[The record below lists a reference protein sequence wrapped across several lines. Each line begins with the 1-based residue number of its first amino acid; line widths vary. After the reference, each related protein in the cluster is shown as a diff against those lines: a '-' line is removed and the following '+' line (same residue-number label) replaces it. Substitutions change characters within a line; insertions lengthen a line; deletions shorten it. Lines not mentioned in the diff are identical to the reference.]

1 MEYEYLLE
9 MNHIGKEYYG
19 VRVLKDVSIRL
30 KKGQILALLGENGAG
45 KSTLMNILFG
55 MDVIHSTGGFTGDVL
70 FEGKQVKIMKPSD
83 ASDLGIGMVHQEF
96 MLIDGYEIAENIRL
110 NREITKVNLFSR
122 IISRKLE
129 TVDKVSMRKEARKTL
144 DSLGL
149 EGLSETVAVENVS
162 VGYKQF
168 VEIARELNKKNI
180 KLVVLD
186 EPTAVLTEGE
196 AKQFLD
202 CVRAGADQGIS
213 FIFISHR
220 LDEAIQYADTAV
232 VLRNGELVSQCDME
246 GVTAVQLSEMMIG
259 RKVELVTKEPKP
271 ESELHSPV
279 ILTMKNFHVD
289 MPGELVKGIDL
300 EVREGEILGIGGLAG
315 HGKVGIANGIMGL
328 YPATGD
334 VLYRGETLTLADTLS
349 TLKKK
354 IMFVSEDRR
363 GVGLNLDASIEMNT
377 VIAALRVNQE
387 YLRRLGF
394 MRFYNKKAAAEY
406 AKKMIEEID
415 IRCTNSS
422 QPCKRLSGGNQQKVS
437 IAKALAMNP
446 EVLFIS
452 EPTRGIDIGA
462 KKLILNY
469 LVQLNRERHM
479 TIIMTSSELAELRS
493 VCDRIAIVTEG
504 KLAGILKP
512 NDEEYK
518 FGLLMSSAAGVTEE
532 QKEVGNHAAD

>member
-1 MEYEYLLE
+1 

-202 CVRAGADQGIS
+202 C
-213 FIFISHR
+213 
-220 LDEAIQYADTAV
+220 E
-232 VLRNGELVSQCDME
+232 
-246 GVTAVQLSEMMIG
+246 IG
-259 RKVELVTKEPKP
+259 R
-271 ESELHSPV
+271 
-279 ILTMKNFHVD
+279 
-289 MPGELVKGIDL
+289 
-300 EVREGEILGIGGLAG
+300 
-315 HGKVGIANGIMGL
+315 
-328 YPATGD
+328 
-334 VLYRGETLTLADTLS
+334 
-349 TLKKK
+349 
-354 IMFVSEDRR
+354 
-363 GVGLNLDASIEMNT
+363 AS
-377 VIAALRVNQE
+377 
-387 YLRRLGF
+387 
-394 MRFYNKKAAAEY
+394 
-406 AKKMIEEID
+406 
-415 IRCTNSS
+415 C
-422 QPCKRLSGGNQQKVS
+422 
-437 IAKALAMNP
+437 
-446 EVLFIS
+446 
-452 EPTRGIDIGA
+452 
-462 KKLILNY
+462 
-469 LVQLNRERHM
+469 RER
-479 TIIMTSSELAELRS
+479 
-493 VCDRIAIVTEG
+493 V
-504 KLAGILKP
+504 
-512 NDEEYK
+512 
-518 FGLLMSSAAGVTEE
+518 
-532 QKEVGNHAAD
+532 

>member
-202 CVRAGADQGIS
+202 CVRAVADQGIS

-300 EVREGEILGIGGLAG
+300 EGRGDPGNRRPGRSWKGGNRQWH
-315 HGKVGIANGIMGL
+315 HGSV
-328 YPATGD
+328 PC
-334 VLYRGETLTLADTLS
+334 
-349 TLKKK
+349 
-354 IMFVSEDRR
+354 DRR
-363 GVGLNLDASIEMNT
+363 RALSWRNSYSGRYAVNPEEKNYVCVG
-377 VIAALRVNQE
+377 RQE
-387 YLRRLGF
+387 RRRLKSGCF
-394 MRFYNKKAAAEY
+394 DRDEH
-406 AKKMIEEID
+406 
-415 IRCTNSS
+415 CNSS
-422 QPCKRLSGGNQQKVS
+422 SAGESGIFAASGFH
-437 IAKALAMNP
+437 A
-446 EVLFIS
+446 VL
-452 EPTRGIDIGA
+452 
-462 KKLILNY
+462 
-469 LVQLNRERHM
+469 
-479 TIIMTSSELAELRS
+479 
-493 VCDRIAIVTEG
+493 
-504 KLAGILKP
+504 
-512 NDEEYK
+512 
-518 FGLLMSSAAGVTEE
+518 
-532 QKEVGNHAAD
+532 